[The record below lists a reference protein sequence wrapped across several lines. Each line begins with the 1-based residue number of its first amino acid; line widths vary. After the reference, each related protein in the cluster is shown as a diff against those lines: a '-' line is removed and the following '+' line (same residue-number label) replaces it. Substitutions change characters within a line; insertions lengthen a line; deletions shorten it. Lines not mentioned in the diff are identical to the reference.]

1 MIKILVVPSGDYLGF
16 PFPQRQNQ
24 IFERL
29 HDGKNFEVHMAS
41 FQLFHEGHLETR
53 LIMHELAG
61 KKIKQVAPY
70 YLVNLADHTFQ
81 IRQIIKKEGI
91 DAVVLSNLATP
102 FAYTL
107 MEQISSSHVPIIF
120 DLPDHFPSAA
130 ASHVFGVHRSSGKL
144 LEGFFDL
151 MLSFMMRRA
160 TVVTVASNP
169 LGEYAKNSRA
179 RQVVCV
185 PNGIAECFLRLH
197 DGNALRERLGYGKE
211 DIVVGYVGSLEFWLD
226 IRSLI
231 EGFAL
236 AKRSIPFLKLLI
248 VGSSLYTNYAEK
260 VLYWVK
266 QENIEKDTK
275 LIGFVPYEFVPEYIS
290 TLDVGIIPFD
300 VSNPIAQYSSPMKM
314 WEYLSQRKPVLSTPI
329 PEILDNSD
337 CFLTALTAE
346 DYAKQFL
353 LIARKSDIVNQ
364 KMEKGYRKAL
374 DRTWANSAQLF
385 GSVVR
390 STLNQV

>member
-1 MIKILVVPSGDYLGF
+1 MVVPSGDYLGH

-29 HDGKNFEVHMAS
+29 HDGKNFEIHMAS
-41 FQLFHEGHLETR
+41 FKLFQRSNLKTR
-53 LIMHELAG
+53 LIMHEMNG
-61 KKIKQVAPY
+61 RKIKGVASY
-70 YLVNLADHTFQ
+70 YLLNSANHTLR
-81 IRQIIKKEGI
+81 IRQIIKEEGI
-91 DAVVLSNLATP
+91 DAIILSNLATP

-107 MEQISSSHVPIIF
+107 IDQVSKSHIPILF

-130 ASHVFGVHRSSGKL
+130 ASHVFEARISPAKL
-144 LEGFFDL
+144 LEGMFESIL
-151 MLSFMMRRA
+151 GYIMRRA
-160 TVVTVASNP
+160 TVVTVASNA
-169 LGEYAKNSRA
+169 LGRYAENAGAHRVEY
-179 RQVVCV
+179 V

-197 DGNALRERLGYGKE
+197 DGNALREKLGYGKE
-211 DIVVGYVGSLEFWLD
+211 DIVVGYIGSLEFWLD
-226 IRSLI
+226 VRSLI

-236 AKRSIPFLKLLI
+236 TKRVIPSLKLLI

-260 VLYWVK
+260 VMNWVK

-275 LIGFVPYEFVPEYIS
+275 LIGFVPYELVPEYIS
-290 TLDVGIIPFD
+290 ALDLGIIPFD
-300 VSNPIAQYSSPMKM
+300 VNNPIAHYSSPMKM

-337 CFLTALTAE
+337 CFLTALTSK

-353 LIARKSDIVNQ
+353 LIAGKSAAVNK
-364 KMEKGYRKAL
+364 KMERGYQKAL
-374 DRTWANSAQLF
+374 DRTWANSAQLL
-385 GSVVR
+385 GSIIR